1 MDCRPK
7 ETVGLRSQWI
17 WAQYFKQG
25 AERGQVLNLVRREL
39 LRLRMGERIKE
50 LPMLGWMDRTV
61 DGLDS

>member
-1 MDCRPK
+1 M
-7 ETVGLRSQWI
+7 GLRSQWI